1 MTLLSLTVEEVKAL
15 AVPSLVA
22 RMDDVRKLAENERH
36 GSVRLQ
42 IAARFPLVT
51 QVMSTQKV
59 GGQDEATQRRIADA
73 TFRFLLQLDLL
84 SVSSGIGN
92 REVFGPDYSDDRWAS
107 PLLWMKSAALDQYQ
121 IIGSRVALECFF
133 DLVHVVHRGTRMP
146 GDSKFKV
153 FRRWALEEGNPFSY
167 FVGHILKAFSFD
179 REHRQA
185 EVHGTSRFA
194 HAILT
199 LQKPTFEEQNLALQ
213 LTNVLLSVWHPLL
226 EILDG
231 KKPNSMAIFDG
242 TEDFAKRYFESHE
255 DPEGFAEFLR
265 TVINDRMM
273 TSTPP
278 RTR

>member
-1 MTLLSLTVEEVKAL
+1 MPLPGLTVEEVKSLDL
-15 AVPSLVA
+15 ASLVA
-22 RMDDVRKLAENERH
+22 RMDDVRGLAENERH
-36 GSVRLQ
+36 GSIRLQ
-42 IAARFPLVT
+42 LPFQFPMVG
-51 QVMSTQKV
+51 QVMCTQTV
-59 GGQDEATQRRIADA
+59 RGQDEATQRRIADTA
-73 TFRFLLQLDLL
+73 FRFLLQLDLL

-92 REVFGPDYSDDRWAS
+92 REVFGPLYSEALWAS
-107 PLLWMKSAALDQYQ
+107 PLHWMKSAVLDQYQ

-133 DLVHVVHRGTRMP
+133 DLMHVVHRGTRMP
-146 GDSKFKV
+146 GDSKFKA
-153 FRRWALEEGNPFSY
+153 FRKWVLEEGNPYSY

-194 HAILT
+194 HAILA
-199 LQKPTFEEQNLALQ
+199 LQKPTSEEANLPLQ
-213 LTNVLLSVWHPLL
+213 LTSVLLSVWHPFL

-231 KKPNSMAIFDG
+231 KKPSSMAILDG
-242 TEDFAKRYFESHE
+242 TEDFAKRYFESLE
-255 DPEGFAEFLR
+255 DPEGFAQFLR